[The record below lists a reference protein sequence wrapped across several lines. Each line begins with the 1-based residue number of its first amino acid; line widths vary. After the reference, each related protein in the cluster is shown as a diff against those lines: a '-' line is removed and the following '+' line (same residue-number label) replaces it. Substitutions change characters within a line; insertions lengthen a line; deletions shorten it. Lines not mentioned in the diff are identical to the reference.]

1 MSIILHFSG
10 LRRIPQREEKQE
22 ILFTISGR
30 WLGLHLGIASRTVV
44 SSAYLSLHSQVVVSR
59 LTKMAKSRGLI
70 LDPGEFLH
78 EGIQVMIMIFLPLLF
93 KISQTRRHLSI

>member
-1 MSIILHFSG
+1 MEEINVNNLTF
-10 LRRIPQREEKQE
+10 LRVKAHSSERGKARDFVYNKWEVA
-22 ILFTISGR
+22 
-30 WLGLHLGIASRTVV
+30 WVASRTVV
-44 SSAYLSLHSQVVVSR
+44 SSAYLSLHSQVVVGR